1 VEDRS
6 ARGARENDAGSGHRR
21 RPRVRPQEGYHGRR
35 GEPLPTRVDG
45 LPPLPDAF
53 RDVLE
58 TGLGQLG
65 LDLPPAARE
74 AIDTHVRL
82 LLAWTAAV
90 NLTAVREPVAAA
102 RLHVLDSLSAA
113 PLLRARGVTRFV
125 DLGSGGGFPG
135 LPLALA
141 LPADRVVLVESI
153 GKKARFLEAAVAA
166 TGAADRVVVA
176 ATRAEALARA
186 GGNRERWQAVT
197 ARAVASLGELVELA
211 FPLLAVGGA
220 LVAWKRGSIDRELA
234 AASSAVHALG
244 GGDVDVL
251 EAGLVG
257 LEGHLLVVAVKAEPT
272 DPRFPRDPAER
283 RRRPW

>member
-1 VEDRS
+1 LP
-6 ARGARENDAGSGHRR
+6 GA
-21 RPRVRPQEGYHGRR
+21 Y
-35 GEPLPTRVDG
+35 
-45 LPPLPDAF
+45 

-58 TGLGQLG
+58 TGLRGLD

-74 AIDTHVRL
+74 AIDAHVRL

-113 PLLRARGVTRFV
+113 PLLRTRGVTRFV

-135 LPLALA
+135 LPLAVA
-141 LPADRVVLVESI
+141 LPAERVMLVESTA
-153 GKKARFLEAAVAA
+153 KKARFLEAAVAA
-166 TGAADRVVVA
+166 ASAADRVVVA
-176 ATRAEALARA
+176 ATRAESLARA
-186 GGNRERWQAVT
+186 GAHRERWQAVT

-234 AASSAVHALG
+234 AARSAVEALG
-244 GGDVDVL
+244 GGDVEVR
-251 EAGLVG
+251 EAGVAV
-257 LEGHLLVVAVKAEPT
+257 LEGHLLVVLVKAGPT
-272 DPRFPRDPAER
+272 DRRYPRDPAER